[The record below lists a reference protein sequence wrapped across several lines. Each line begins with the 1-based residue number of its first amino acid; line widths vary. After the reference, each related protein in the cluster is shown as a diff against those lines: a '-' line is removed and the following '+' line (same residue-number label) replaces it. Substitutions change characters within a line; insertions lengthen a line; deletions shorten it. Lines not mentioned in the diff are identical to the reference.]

1 MRKQPTQL
9 RAKVRVDRILD
20 ATDEAIAEGGVAN
33 VAMND
38 LAVRAGVP
46 IGSVYQYFSNKD
58 EILECLCA
66 RHYDALGAKLEGY
79 FEDVRSIADFTRDVR
94 ATLNLCWSY
103 TRDNPGYRALSTD
116 PNAWAVMR
124 EADWQDSLLNARRMA
139 DALQSFI
146 GYVPDEQTHAFC
158 SIICDSASSTAR
170 FASRF
175 ADMRDALFDQ
185 FMEMVESRIY
195 TLLRENTA
203 LQRRID
209 SDDAAEAG
217 DGLAAKPVHGDARHG

>member
-9 RAKVRVDRILD
+9 RAKARVDRILD

-58 EILECLCA
+58 EILQQLCA
-66 RHYDALGAKLEGY
+66 RHYEALEAKLGNY
-79 FEDVRSIADFTRDVR
+79 FTDIRSIADFTRDVR

-103 TRDNPGYRALSTD
+103 SQDNPGYRALSID

-124 EADWQDSLLNARRMA
+124 EADWLDSLFNARRMA
-139 DALQSFI
+139 DALQGFVAF
-146 GYVPDEQTHAFC
+146 VPDDRLIAFC
-158 SIICDSASSTAR
+158 SIVCDSASSTAR

-175 ADMRDALFDQ
+175 EDMREALFDQ
-185 FMEMVESRIY
+185 FVEMVESRIY
-195 TLLRENTA
+195 TLLRENTS
-203 LQRRID
+203 LERD
-209 SDDAAEAG
+209 VENVDA
-217 DGLAAKPVHGDARHG
+217 